1 MKKLFVALTTVLSL
15 AALLYFPA
23 GADDDGVVD
32 VSVTPKLIS
41 ITVDPGSVDYQTVE
55 INFNDARPSPPGFT
69 VTNIGTVPVDL
80 YIRGDDTRNADNS
93 LGWTLGSGPDI
104 ETYVHRFSTN
114 SDPDLANFAPLP
126 KSPQIFLQNVSP
138 MTATPGSGE
147 VDLRLSLATP
157 TETDNLGPQT
167 TTVTVLATDV
177 GVIP

>member
-1 MKKLFVALTTVLSL
+1 MKKLLVSLPVFLGL
-15 AALLYFPA
+15 AALLYLPV
-23 GADDDGVVD
+23 GADDNGVVA

-114 SDPDLANFAPLP
+114 SDPDLANFAPLT

-138 MTATPGSGE
+138 MTTPGSGE